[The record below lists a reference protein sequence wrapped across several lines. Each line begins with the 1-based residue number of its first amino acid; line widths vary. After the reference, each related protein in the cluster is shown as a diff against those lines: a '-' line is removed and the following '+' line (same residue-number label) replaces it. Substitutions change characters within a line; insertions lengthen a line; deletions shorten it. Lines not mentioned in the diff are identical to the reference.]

1 MITKL
6 LCKNVLMSERVDLLM
21 IQKPAWSASAER
33 AQSLA
38 PLLRALGD
46 PNRLQLVLLLTERA
60 HTVRELTDAT
70 GLSQTLVS
78 HHLAPL
84 RDNGLVTVTPR
95 GRANVYQLCCEA
107 FADPVK
113 MLASVA
119 TSTEAGAEACCV
131 AAP

>member
-1 MITKL
+1 
-6 LCKNVLMSERVDLLM
+6 MSERVDLLM

>member
-1 MITKL
+1 M
-6 LCKNVLMSERVDLLM
+6 NERRNLLM
-21 IQKPAWSASAER
+21 IQKPDWSATVER
-33 AQSLA
+33 ARTLA

-84 RDNGLVTVTPR
+84 RENGLVTVTPR
-95 GRANVYQLCCEA
+95 GRSNVYELCCET
-107 FADPVK
+107 FAEPVK

-119 TSTEAGAEACCV
+119 TSTDAGAEACCV
-131 AAP
+131 VS

>member
-1 MITKL
+1 MTKP
-6 LCKNVLMSERVDLLM
+6 VDLLM
-21 IQKPAWSASAER
+21 IQKPTWSATAER

-95 GRANVYQLCCEA
+95 GRANVYELCCEA
-107 FADPVK
+107 FAEPVK

-119 TSTEAGAEACCV
+119 TSTDAGAKACCV
-131 AAP
+131 VS